1 MEQTE
6 TVRLPKEVSTHGHN
20 EDSMGGSHHKSTA
33 LSHQGSEDAMHHLD
47 HLQPNLPAHVL
58 NRIRYKGTTLSR
70 TDIQRISDI
79 LIQKCKDNLDIPL
92 YICSTPKG
100 VFKFNLY
107 LVDPKWE
114 IQYHNKT
121 TEFSNTNKIAKEIA
135 MLPVI
140 NAEIL

>member
-1 MEQTE
+1 M
-6 TVRLPKEVSTHGHN
+6 KEDELFEYLVNCCYPDLVKAKKQMSRWDCYSVEYRHRIELKCRGKHYPTLLI
-20 EDSMGGSHHKSTA
+20 EKKKFDSM
-33 LSHQGSEDAMHHLD
+33 
-47 HLQPNLPAHVL
+47 
-58 NRIRYKGTTLSR
+58 
-70 TDIQRISDI
+70 
-79 LIQKCKDNLDIPL
+79 IQKCKDNLDIPL